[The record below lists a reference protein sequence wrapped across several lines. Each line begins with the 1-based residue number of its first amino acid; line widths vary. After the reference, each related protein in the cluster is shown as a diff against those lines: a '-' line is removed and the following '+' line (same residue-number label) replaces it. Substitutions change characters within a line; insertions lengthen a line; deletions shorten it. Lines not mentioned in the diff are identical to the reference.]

1 MNPELIAKAQSM
13 DPEQRKQFLQLQGI
27 DSSWLPKKFLSA
39 PQQITP
45 GEKAAAT
52 PSLRK
57 TSLRG

>member
-1 MNPELIAKAQSM
+1 M

-27 DSSWLPKKFLSA
+27 HSSWLPEKFLSA

-52 PSLRK
+52 TVLCKTRLRE
-57 TSLRG
+57 